1 MKILMIPTLNAPVVF
16 YRMEQSVNE
25 LRKLGH
31 EVAFSYRGYDQNGGC
46 VWERKVMQDS
56 EALKVFDDL
65 FAMADVAV
73 VQPVH
78 TRGAAAMLHM
88 MKDRHKKPMLIEMD
102 DDPYSVTSMN
112 PTDVRPGSEFEMWM
126 DDHARLSDGMI
137 TSTPYLAEKFRIEMG
152 KTCDVVP
159 NAINFEIYDALK
171 KWVRP
176 RITAGWAGGA
186 GHRLDLRLLEGVAQ
200 GCPDVQFNIF
210 SGHLPAPSLRGKNM
224 KQYHMTTKIA
234 GASISRGKRW
244 WRTMDKYPKW
254 LASLGLWVGMAPL
267 IDSTFNRAK
276 SNLRW
281 LEYSALGIPTVA
293 SPVEPFSKS
302 ILNGKTGILA
312 NDTDDWVRAIRLLTS
327 DEGLRKEMGKLAQD
341 KVRAEFNVQDVAKT
355 YESILEGYC

>member
-1 MKILMIPTLNAPVVF
+1 MKILMIPTLNPPVVF
-16 YRMEQSVNE
+16 YRMEQYVNE

-31 EVAFSYRGYDQNGGC
+31 EVAFSYRGYYQHGGC
-46 VWERKVMQDS
+46 VWERKVMQDR

-65 FAMADVAV
+65 FSVADVV
-73 VQPVH
+73 VAQPIH
-78 TRGAAAMLHM
+78 TRGAAALMHM
-88 MKDRHKKPMLIEMD
+88 MKERHKKPMLIEMD

-112 PTDVRPGSEFEMWM
+112 PTDVRPGSEFELWM
-126 DDHARLSDGMI
+126 NDHATLSDGVI
-137 TSTPYLAEKFRIEMG
+137 ASTPYLAEKFRIEMG

-159 NAINFEIYDALK
+159 NAVNFEIYDALAK
-171 KWVRP
+171 KLKAKP
-176 RITAGWAGGA
+176 TAGWAGGA

-200 GCPDVQFNIF
+200 GCRDVQFNIF
-210 SGHLPAPSLRGKNM
+210 SGHLPAPSLRGRNVA
-224 KQYHMTTKIA
+224 QYHMTPKIE
-234 GASISRGKRW
+234 GTSIPRGKRS

-267 IDSTFNRAK
+267 IDSAFNRAK

-302 ILNGKTGILA
+302 ILDGKTGILA
-312 NDTDDWVRAIRLLTS
+312 DDTEDWVRAIRLLTA

-341 KVRAEFNVQDVAKT
+341 KVRVKFNIVDVAKK
-355 YESILEGYC
+355 YEGILKGYC